1 MSKEYNLE
9 RINTL
14 HRKYTQL
21 RDLKRGYFSSEL
33 SQALDS
39 CLKGLSVGVVPVIT
53 KLTSRW
59 GINSKGIRELVG
71 SDAVD
76 YKLPD
81 SNKILWEEF
90 DDTYSV
96 RNAVQVLKTVPLMK
110 TSNSAK
116 KRDEL
121 IHFITQL
128 GKIEEQFKINTDSM
142 KKSFQFKTPVTMT
155 KIAVSKIKEGK
166 DELYQAQLEPWTFTT
181 ISLFSSYELLSFF
194 CQGNNSMNS
203 HECSWSESL
212 TGGYRESD
220 TTLQVVSE
228 LSDEDF
234 QLILSALDEPIQ
246 ALQKIVN
253 DKATFVKDLI
263 NLYGHYAVLAN
274 L

>member
-1 MSKEYNLE
+1 MNKEYNLE

-14 HRKYTQL
+14 HGKYTHL
-21 RDLKRGYFSSEL
+21 KDLKRGYFSREL
-33 SQALDS
+33 SDALDS

-81 SNKILWEEF
+81 KNKVLWEEF
-90 DDTYSV
+90 DDIYSV
-96 RNAVQVLKTVPLMK
+96 RNAVQVLQRAPLMK

-121 IHFITQL
+121 IHFMTQL
-128 GKIEEQFKINTDSM
+128 SKIEEQFKISTDNM
-142 KKSFQFKTPVTMT
+142 KKSFQFKTPVPLT
-155 KIAVSKIKEGK
+155 KIAVNKVKEGREEVYK
-166 DELYQAQLEPWTFTT
+166 AELETRTFTT
-181 ISLFSSYELLSFF
+181 ISLFSSYELLSFY
-194 CQGNNSMNS
+194 CQGASMNS
-203 HECSWSESL
+203 HECSWSESI
-212 TGGYRESD
+212 TGGYRDSD
-220 TTLQVVSE
+220 LTLQVVSE
-228 LSDEDF
+228 LTEEDF

-246 ALQKIVN
+246 LLQKNID
-253 DKATFVKDLI
+253 DKTTFVKELI